1 MDSALSVR
9 DLSLNIGGAKI
20 LDGITLEVAHNET
33 LGIIGPNGAGKT
45 SFFNLLSG
53 IRKPS
58 RGQIFVG
65 DTDVTDLSPHERALS
80 GIARTFQTSS
90 VFINLTCLENVR
102 IAAQAAN
109 GKSMNL
115 TKNAYKFPEVV
126 ALAHDCLA
134 KVGLSARALQRAGSL
149 SHGDKRRLEIAIVLA
164 SKSDIVLLDEP
175 MAGMSVENVVSV
187 GKYATLYN
195 DFDTYVQSYFGRN
208 GGFSTLFHRYQ
219 LNNSVFDAAAFM
231 NFITG
236 DASNNFSVSITVGN
250 INNLLRFAVDSNCFG
265 NRIDPSGVKYGFI
278 ANDIIWVPQGT
289 SIKLNLDIDAESFTP
304 INNRG
309 PIYANTVGI
318 SQDNAFTS
326 GNFVETTQSTTTN
339 ISRVLVAPLLIRLV

>member
-1 MDSALSVR
+1 VNSALSVK

-20 LDGITLEVAHNET
+20 LDGITLDVKPNET

-65 DTDVTDLSPHERALS
+65 SNNVTDLEPHQRARA

-90 VFINLTCLENVR
+90 VFVNLTCLENVR

-109 GKSMNL
+109 GQSMNL
-115 TKNAYKFPEVV
+115 TKSAYSFKEVV
-126 ALAHDCLA
+126 QTAHDCLA

-175 MAGMSVENVVSV
+175 MAGMSVENVPELVEIIRAL
-187 GKYATLYN
+187 ATEHKKTVLIVEHHMEVILGLADRIAVLNYGELLVC
-195 DFDTYVQSYFGRN
+195 DTPQNVINNPIVQSAYIGEA
-208 GGFSTLFHRYQ
+208 L
-219 LNNSVFDAAAFM
+219 
-231 NFITG
+231 
-236 DASNNFSVSITVGN
+236 
-250 INNLLRFAVDSNCFG
+250 
-265 NRIDPSGVKYGFI
+265 
-278 ANDIIWVPQGT
+278 
-289 SIKLNLDIDAESFTP
+289 
-304 INNRG
+304 
-309 PIYANTVGI
+309 
-318 SQDNAFTS
+318 
-326 GNFVETTQSTTTN
+326 
-339 ISRVLVAPLLIRLV
+339 

>member
-1 MDSALSVR
+1 MNSALSVK

-20 LDGITLEVAHNET
+20 LDGITLDVKPNET

-65 DTDVTDLSPHERALS
+65 SNDVTDLEPHQRARA

-90 VFINLTCLENVR
+90 VFVNLTCLENVR

-109 GKSMNL
+109 GQSMNL
-115 TKNAYKFPEVV
+115 TKSAYSFKEVV
-126 ALAHDCLA
+126 QTAHDCLA

-175 MAGMSVENVVSV
+175 MAGMSVENVPELVEIIRAL
-187 GKYATLYN
+187 ATEHKKTVLIVEHHMEGILGLADRIAVLNYGELLVC
-195 DFDTYVQSYFGRN
+195 DTPDNVINNPIVQSAYIGEA
-208 GGFSTLFHRYQ
+208 L
-219 LNNSVFDAAAFM
+219 
-231 NFITG
+231 
-236 DASNNFSVSITVGN
+236 
-250 INNLLRFAVDSNCFG
+250 
-265 NRIDPSGVKYGFI
+265 
-278 ANDIIWVPQGT
+278 
-289 SIKLNLDIDAESFTP
+289 
-304 INNRG
+304 
-309 PIYANTVGI
+309 
-318 SQDNAFTS
+318 
-326 GNFVETTQSTTTN
+326 
-339 ISRVLVAPLLIRLV
+339 